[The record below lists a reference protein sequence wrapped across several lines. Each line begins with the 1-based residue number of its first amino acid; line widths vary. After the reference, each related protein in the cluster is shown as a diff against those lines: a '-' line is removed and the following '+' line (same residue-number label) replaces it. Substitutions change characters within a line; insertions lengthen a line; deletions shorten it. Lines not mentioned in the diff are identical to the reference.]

1 MALYSVPFLRNSMVT
16 HLIKITKSTITT
28 TISRSVQKR
37 MAFSITR
44 INAFTLNKE
53 RIKKRNITIEDQIYI
68 HFLNIRIVL
77 TMIKKKKLKTK
88 NHIR

>member
-1 MALYSVPFLRNSMVT
+1 MVT